1 MFGAHEA
8 RIMSTAQAIETGRQY
23 IDFRNAILVSK
34 FNRWRHIL
42 A

>member
-1 MFGAHEA
+1 
-8 RIMSTAQAIETGRQY
+8 MSTAQAIETKHQY
-23 IDFRNAILVSK
+23 IDFWNAILVPK